1 MSFNPPTVTILI
13 LHFTKIKHPLI
24 ICRYCSRL
32 STFFFSRLLSSTFC
46 WVLKMELANKKFN
59 KNHMRL
65 NINFEIVTKSNL
77 RLQIKRFKVPVV
89 FWLSSFFLKKKKYH
103 IIYSSHNLKKK
114 KCQRHTGSTLLCFWL
129 DRYQE
134 NNQKRKKKNFRH
146 KFRLIYYYKKSAM
159 IY

>member
-89 FWLSSFFLKKKKYH
+89 FWLSSSLFFLKKISYH
-103 IIYSSHNLKKK
+103 IFISQFKKK
-114 KCQRHTGSTLLCFWL
+114 KMSTTYWINSLMFLA
-129 DRYQE
+129 RPISRKQS
-134 NNQKRKKKNFRH
+134 KKK
-146 KFRLIYYYKKSAM
+146 KKTFDTNLG
-159 IY
+159 

>member
-1 MSFNPPTVTILI
+1 MSL
-13 LHFTKIKHPLI
+13 L
-24 ICRYCSRL
+24 L
-32 STFFFSRLLSSTFC
+32 SVVNFFFSRLLSSTFC

-89 FWLSSFFLKKKKYH
+89 FWLSSFFFKKKKYH

-114 KCQRHTGSTLLCFWL
+114 KNVNDILDQLSYVFGST
-129 DRYQE
+129 DIKKTIKKE
-134 NNQKRKKKNFRH
+134 KKNFRH